1 MLERGP
7 WSQLQFSQQN
17 TYFQTSAL
25 KDELTQQLEEDSIY
39 ILVAMRG
46 GSIFMPGHI
55 GMVCHVT

>member
-25 KDELTQQLEEDSIY
+25 KDKLTQQFEEESITF
-39 ILVAMRG
+39 L
-46 GSIFMPGHI
+46 
-55 GMVCHVT
+55 